1 VHPIEL
7 LTDPFL
13 VSVGVFTR
21 EIILTIFINRILR
34 KMHLSI
40 DWFIR
45 RMI

>member
-13 VSVGVFTR
+13 VWVGVFTR
-21 EIILTIFINRILR
+21 EVILTIFINHILR
-34 KMHLSI
+34 KMDLSI

-45 RMI
+45 MI